1 MHCGYRETGDGG
13 RGFPK
18 VRNNGD
24 VRQYVAGHYSFRRH
38 DVWPACTV
46 DIERLETGDVRFPE
60 VCNIG
65 DVRQYVAGHY
75 SFRRHDV
82 RPAWDEC
89 VIDVDS
95 AGGTYLPYMV
105 FCGEVHTYSST
116 T

>member
-1 MHCGYRETGDGG
+1 MCLR
-13 RGFPK
+13 
-18 VRNNGD
+18 
-24 VRQYVAGHYSFRRH
+24 S
-38 DVWPACTV
+38 ACIV
-46 DIERLETGDVRFPE
+46 DIERLEMGDVGFPK

-82 RPAWDEC
+82 WPAWDEC
-89 VIDVDS
+89 VVDVDS
-95 AGGTYLPYMV
+95 AGGTYLLYLV